1 MRVTKR
7 QLRHIIK
14 ESLLREYGRN
24 DPASRGEPG
33 HRGDDGNWV
42 DPGMP
47 GYNPMKDKT
56 LGPDGGYPQSELS
69 KAKTAHKNA
78 AGYMGPQ
85 IDKSW
90 KHPAFR

>member
-1 MRVTKR
+1 MRITKR
-7 QLRHIIK
+7 QLRRIIK
-14 ESLLREYGRN
+14 EELLQEYGHLNEVGRN
-24 DPASRGEPG
+24 EPG
-33 HRGDDGNWV
+33 HRDPESGNWV
-42 DPGMP
+42 DPGTP

-56 LGPDGGYPQSELS
+56 LTDGGWGEAELS